1 MLNLQVPPSP
11 VTALQSVCSYSVRL
25 LLLAVP
31 VAVAGVVI
39 ESNLLLGPGFL
50 LSFSYFGTLP
60 TPRQARPGQACF
72 FSLLH
77 ESLDLVM
84 HGGGGSFE

>member
-1 MLNLQVPPSP
+1 MLNLQVPSSP
-11 VTALQSVCSYSVRL
+11 VTASQSVCSYSVRL

-31 VAVAGVVI
+31 VAVGGVVI

-50 LSFSYFGTLP
+50 LSFLTLAP
-60 TPRQARPGQACF
+60 SPPPARPGQACF